1 VDTPSSQGYRWPAEW
16 EWHRATWLSW
26 PHNRE
31 TWPEGLAAVHATFGA
46 MVAALAPREVVEIG
60 AGDDALEETA
70 RAAIRAAGWD
80 PDRNVR
86 FHRWPTTD
94 AWCRDHGPIFVV
106 RAPASE
112 PRTGA
117 ARRSAPAVLDPAIE
131 AAEVLPAAR
140 KRSDRSAGR
149 GARSEPQ
156 ANGDHQDASASATK
170 ALCDFRFDN
179 WGRKYPGWEL
189 DDAVPRHVEKVLGLP
204 RFASEMVL
212 EGGGI
217 DGDGHGTVLT
227 TESCLLNPNRGPGRT
242 RERMERLL
250 ADFLGA
256 RRVLWLGDG
265 IEGDDTDGHVDDIA
279 RFVAPGV
286 VVAASCDDPSD
297 ANHAPLAENLRRLRS
312 MTDARGAA
320 LTVVELP
327 MPPRLE
333 SAGQRSPASH
343 ANFYLANGVA
353 LVPVFGHGSDARALA
368 ILRELLAGRDVVG
381 LPCAE
386 LVSGFGALHCVT
398 QQEPAGPGERPGSFS
413 FPRRSVIPDAP

>member
-1 VDTPSSQGYRWPAEW
+1 METPASQGYRWPAEW
-16 EWHRATWLSW
+16 EPHRATWLSW
-26 PHNRE
+26 PHSIE
-31 TWPEGLAAVHATFGA
+31 TWPDGLPAVHAAFGA
-46 MVAALAPREVVEIG
+46 MVAALAPHETVEIG
-60 AGDDALEETA
+60 VGDEALEETA

-94 AWCRDHGPIFVV
+94 AWCRDHGPIFVR
-106 RAPASE
+106 RAD
-112 PRTGA
+112 GA
-117 ARRSAPAVLDPAIE
+117 KAI
-131 AAEVLPAAR
+131 
-140 KRSDRSAGR
+140 
-149 GARSEPQ
+149 
-156 ANGDHQDASASATK
+156 
-170 ALCDFRFDN
+170 CDFRFDN

-189 DDAVPRHVEKVLGLP
+189 DDEVPRHVEKVLGLP
-204 RFASEMVL
+204 RFASEVVL

-217 DGDGHGTVLT
+217 DGDGQGTVLT

-250 ADFLGA
+250 ADYLGA

-286 VVAASCDDPSD
+286 VVAAVCDDPAD
-297 ANHAPLAENLRRLRS
+297 PNHAPLAENLRRLRA
-312 MTDARGAA
+312 MRDARGAA

-333 SAGQRSPASH
+333 HGGQRSPASH

-353 LVPVFGHGSDARALA
+353 LVPVFGVPSDARALA
-368 ILRELLAGRDVVG
+368 ILRELLPGREVIG
-381 LPCAE
+381 IPSRE
-386 LVSGFGALHCVT
+386 LVSGFGAVHCVT
-398 QQEPAGPGERPGSFS
+398 QQEPA
-413 FPRRSVIPDAP
+413 

>member
-1 VDTPSSQGYRWPAEW
+1 METPASQGYRWPAEW
-16 EWHRATWLSW
+16 EPHRATWLSW

-31 TWPEGLAAVHATFGA
+31 TWPDALDVVRASFAA
-46 MVAALAPREVVEIG
+46 MVAALAPREAVEIG
-60 AGDDALEETA
+60 VADDAMEETA
-70 RAAIRAAGWD
+70 RAAIRRAGWD

-106 RAPASE
+106 R
-112 PRTGA
+112 
-117 ARRSAPAVLDPAIE
+117 
-131 AAEVLPAAR
+131 
-140 KRSDRSAGR
+140 KRSRRSAGR
-149 GARSEPQ
+149 GARSPQ
-156 ANGDHQDASASATK
+156 GAQGAAQRAAGERSSSGRQASEVHQDAGEPATK
-170 ALCDFRFDN
+170 AILDFRFDN

-189 DDAVPRHVEKVLGLP
+189 DDAVPRHVEKALGLP

-217 DGDGHGTVLT
+217 DGDGQGTVLT
-227 TESCLLNPNRGPGRT
+227 TESCLLHPNRGPGRT

-256 RRVLWLGDG
+256 RRVLWLGEG
-265 IEGDDTDGHVDDIA
+265 IAGDDTDGHVDDIA

-286 VVAASCDDPSD
+286 VVAATCDDPAD
-297 ANHAPLAENLRRLRS
+297 ANAAPLAENLRRLRAMS
-312 MTDARGAA
+312 DARGAA
-320 LTVVELP
+320 LQIVELP

-333 SAGQRSPASH
+333 QAGQRSPASH

-368 ILRELLAGRDVVG
+368 ILRELLPGRDVVG
-381 LPCAE
+381 IPSAE
-386 LVSGFGALHCVT
+386 LVSGFGAVHCVT
-398 QQEPAGPGERPGSFS
+398 QQEPAGE
-413 FPRRSVIPDAP
+413 AP

>member
-1 VDTPSSQGYRWPAEW
+1 METPASQGYRWPAEW
-16 EWHRATWLSW
+16 EPHRATWLSW
-26 PHNRE
+26 PHSIE
-31 TWPEGLAAVHATFGA
+31 TWPDGLPAVHAAFGA
-46 MVAALAPREVVEIG
+46 MVAALAPHETVEIG
-60 AGDDALEETA
+60 VGDDALEETA

-94 AWCRDHGPIFVV
+94 AWCRDHGPIFV
-106 RAPASE
+106 R
-112 PRTGA
+112 RDDGA
-117 ARRSAPAVLDPAIE
+117 KAI
-131 AAEVLPAAR
+131 
-140 KRSDRSAGR
+140 
-149 GARSEPQ
+149 
-156 ANGDHQDASASATK
+156 
-170 ALCDFRFDN
+170 CDFRFDN

-189 DDAVPRHVEKVLGLP
+189 DDEVPRHVEKVLGLP
-204 RFASEMVL
+204 RFASEVVL

-217 DGDGHGTVLT
+217 DGDGQGTVLT

-250 ADFLGA
+250 ADYLGA

-286 VVAASCDDPSD
+286 VVAAVCDDPAD
-297 ANHAPLAENLRRLRS
+297 PNHAPLAENLRRLRA
-312 MTDARGAA
+312 MRDARGAA

-333 SAGQRSPASH
+333 HGGQRSPASH

-353 LVPVFGHGSDARALA
+353 LVPVFGVPSDARALA
-368 ILRELLAGRDVVG
+368 ILRELLPGREVIG
-381 LPCAE
+381 IPSRE
-386 LVSGFGALHCVT
+386 LVSGFGAVHCVT
-398 QQEPAGPGERPGSFS
+398 QQEPA
-413 FPRRSVIPDAP
+413 

>member
-1 VDTPSSQGYRWPAEW
+1 VTTPAHEGYRWPAEW
-16 EWHRATWLSW
+16 EPHRATWLSW

-31 TWPEGLAAVHATFGA
+31 TWPDGLAAVHASFGA
-46 MVAALAPREVVEIG
+46 MVAALAPREAVEIG

-94 AWCRDHGPIFVV
+94 AWCRDHGPIFIV
-106 RAPASE
+106 R
-112 PRTGA
+112 
-117 ARRSAPAVLDPAIE
+117 
-131 AAEVLPAAR
+131 
-140 KRSDRSAGR
+140 RSDR
-149 GARSEPQ
+149 
-156 ANGDHQDASASATK
+156 

-217 DGDGHGTVLT
+217 DGDGQGTVLT

-286 VVAASCDDPSD
+286 VVAAVCDDPSD
-297 ANHAPLAENLRRLRS
+297 ANHAPLAENRRRLRA

-320 LTVVELP
+320 LTVVEMP
-327 MPPRLE
+327 MPPRL
-333 SAGQRSPASH
+333 AVGAQRSPASH
-343 ANFYLANGVA
+343 ANFYLANGVV
-353 LVPVFGHGSDARALA
+353 LVPVFGGASDARALA
-368 ILRELLAGRDVVG
+368 ILRELLPGREVVG
-381 LPCAE
+381 IPSAE
-386 LVSGFGALHCVT
+386 LVSGFGAVHCVT
-398 QQEPAGPGERPGSFS
+398 QQEPAES
-413 FPRRSVIPDAP
+413 

>member
-1 VDTPSSQGYRWPAEW
+1 MESPAAQGYRWPAEW
-16 EWHRATWLSW
+16 EPHRATWLSW

-31 TWPEGLAAVHATFGA
+31 TWPEGLAAVHASFGA
-46 MVAALAPREVVEIG
+46 MVAALAPREAVEIG
-60 AGDDALEETA
+60 AGDEALEETA

-106 RAPASE
+106 R
-112 PRTGA
+112 GA
-117 ARRSAPAVLDPAIE
+117 ER
-131 AAEVLPAAR
+131 
-140 KRSDRSAGR
+140 
-149 GARSEPQ
+149 
-156 ANGDHQDASASATK
+156 

-204 RFASEMVL
+204 RFASETVL
-212 EGGGI
+212 EGGAV
-217 DGDGHGTVLT
+217 DGDGQGSVLT
-227 TESCLLNPNRGPGRT
+227 TEACLLHPNRGAGRT

-265 IEGDDTDGHVDDIA
+265 IEGDDTDGHVDDVA

-286 VVAASCDDPSD
+286 VVAAACDDPAD
-297 ANHAPLAENLRRLRS
+297 ANHAPLADNLRRLRA
-312 MTDARGAA
+312 MRDARGAA

-327 MPPRLE
+327 MPPCLAA
-333 SAGQRSPASH
+333 AGQRSPASH

-353 LVPVFGHGSDARALA
+353 LVPVFGSASDARALA
-368 ILRELLAGRDVVG
+368 ILRELLPGREVVG
-381 LPCAE
+381 IPSVE
-386 LVSGFGALHCVT
+386 LVSGFGAVHCVT
-398 QQEPAGPGERPGSFS
+398 QQEPAGSS
-413 FPRRSVIPDAP
+413 T

>member
-1 VDTPSSQGYRWPAEW
+1 MEVPASQGYRWPAEW
-16 EWHRATWLSW
+16 EPHRATWLSW

-31 TWPEGLAAVHATFGA
+31 TWPEGLAAVQASFGA

-60 AGDDALEETA
+60 AGDEALEEAA

-106 RAPASE
+106 RDPATRAHPASGE
-112 PRTGA
+112 
-117 ARRSAPAVLDPAIE
+117 
-131 AAEVLPAAR
+131 
-140 KRSDRSAGR
+140 
-149 GARSEPQ
+149 RSEAKPS
-156 ANGDHQDASASATK
+156 DAPPDVRAFATK

-189 DDAVPRHVEKVLGLP
+189 DDAVPRHVAQVLGLP
-204 RFASEMVL
+204 RFASEVVL
-212 EGGGI
+212 EGGAI
-217 DGDGHGTVLT
+217 DGDGAGTVLT
-227 TESCLLNPNRGPGRT
+227 TESCLLNANRGPGRT

-256 RRVLWLGDG
+256 RRVVWLGEG
-265 IEGDDTDGHVDDIA
+265 IEGDDTDGHVDDVA

-286 VVAASCDDPSD
+286 VVAATCDDPSD
-297 ANHAPLAENLRRLRS
+297 ANHAPLAENLRRLRGAS
-312 MTDARGAA
+312 DARGAA

-327 MPPRLE
+327 MPPRL
-333 SAGQRSPASH
+333 AHGGQRSPASH

-353 LVPVFGHGSDARALA
+353 LVPVFGGPSDARALA
-368 ILRELLAGRDVVG
+368 ILRELLPGREMVG
-381 LPCAE
+381 IPSAE
-386 LVSGFGALHCVT
+386 LVSGFGAVHCVT
-398 QQEPAGPGERPGSFS
+398 QQEPL
-413 FPRRSVIPDAP
+413 

>member
-1 VDTPSSQGYRWPAEW
+1 VETPASQGYRWPAEW
-16 EWHRATWLSW
+16 EPHRATWLSW
-26 PHNRE
+26 PHSIE
-31 TWPEGLAAVHATFGA
+31 TWPDGLPAVHAAFGA
-46 MVAALAPREVVEIG
+46 MVAALAPHETVEIG
-60 AGDDALEETA
+60 VGDEALEETA

-94 AWCRDHGPIFVV
+94 AWCRDHGPIFVR
-106 RAPASE
+106 RAD
-112 PRTGA
+112 GA
-117 ARRSAPAVLDPAIE
+117 KAI
-131 AAEVLPAAR
+131 
-140 KRSDRSAGR
+140 
-149 GARSEPQ
+149 
-156 ANGDHQDASASATK
+156 
-170 ALCDFRFDN
+170 CDFRFDN

-189 DDAVPRHVEKVLGLP
+189 DDEVPRHVEKVLGLP
-204 RFASEMVL
+204 RFASEVVL

-217 DGDGHGTVLT
+217 DGDGQGTVLT

-250 ADFLGA
+250 ADYLGA

-286 VVAASCDDPSD
+286 VVAAVCDDPAD
-297 ANHAPLAENLRRLRS
+297 PNHAPLAENLRRLRA
-312 MTDARGAA
+312 MRDARGAA

-333 SAGQRSPASH
+333 HGGQRSPASH

-353 LVPVFGHGSDARALA
+353 LVPVFGVPSDARALA
-368 ILRELLAGRDVVG
+368 ILRELLPGREVIG
-381 LPCAE
+381 IPSRE
-386 LVSGFGALHCVT
+386 LVSGFGAVHCVT
-398 QQEPAGPGERPGSFS
+398 QQEPA
-413 FPRRSVIPDAP
+413 

>member
-1 VDTPSSQGYRWPAEW
+1 VETPASQGYRWPAEW
-16 EWHRATWLSW
+16 ESHRATWLSW

-31 TWPEGLAAVHATFGA
+31 TWPEGLAAVHEAFGA
-46 MVAALAPREVVEIG
+46 MVAALAPREAVEIG
-60 AGDDALEETA
+60 AGDDALEQTA

-106 RAPASE
+106 RDPVHLASGK
-112 PRTGA
+112 P
-117 ARRSAPAVLDPAIE
+117 
-131 AAEVLPAAR
+131 
-140 KRSDRSAGR
+140 SDRSAGHA
-149 GARSEPQ
+149 ARSEPQ
-156 ANGDHQDASASATK
+156 ANEVHQAASASAK

-204 RFASEMVL
+204 RFASDLVL

-217 DGDGHGTVLT
+217 DGDGAGTVLT

-286 VVAASCDDPSD
+286 VVAAVCDDPSD
-297 ANHAPLAENLRRLRS
+297 ANHAPLAENLRRLRG
-312 MTDARGAA
+312 MNDARGAA

-327 MPPRLE
+327 MPPRL
-333 SAGQRSPASH
+333 ALGGQRSPASH

-353 LVPVFGHGSDARALA
+353 LVPVFGGASDARALA
-368 ILRELLAGRDVVG
+368 ILRDLLPGRDVIG
-381 LPCAE
+381 IPSAE
-386 LVSGFGALHCVT
+386 LVSGFGAVHCVT
-398 QQEPAGPGERPGSFS
+398 QQEPA
-413 FPRRSVIPDAP
+413 

>member
-1 VDTPSSQGYRWPAEW
+1 VETPASQGYRWPAEW
-16 EWHRATWLSW
+16 EPHRATWLSW

-31 TWPEGLAAVHATFGA
+31 TWPDALDAVRASFAA
-46 MVAALAPREVVEIG
+46 MVAALAPREAVEIG
-60 AGDDALEETA
+60 VADDAMEETA
-70 RAAIRAAGWD
+70 RAAIRRAGWD

-94 AWCRDHGPIFVV
+94 AWCRDHGPIFVL
-106 RAPASE
+106 
-112 PRTGA
+112 
-117 ARRSAPAVLDPAIE
+117 RSGGEKAI
-131 AAEVLPAAR
+131 V
-140 KRSDRSAGR
+140 
-149 GARSEPQ
+149 
-156 ANGDHQDASASATK
+156 
-170 ALCDFRFDN
+170 DFRFDN

-189 DDAVPRHVEKVLGLP
+189 DDAVPRHVEKALGLP

-217 DGDGHGTVLT
+217 DGDGQGTVLT
-227 TESCLLNPNRGPGRT
+227 TESCLLHPNRGPGRT

-256 RRVLWLGDG
+256 RRVLWLGEG
-265 IEGDDTDGHVDDIA
+265 IAGDDTDGHVDDIA

-286 VVAASCDDPSD
+286 VVAATCDDPAD
-297 ANHAPLAENLRRLRS
+297 ANAAPLAENLRRLRA

-320 LTVVELP
+320 LRIVELP

-333 SAGQRSPASH
+333 QAGQRSPASH

-368 ILRELLAGRDVVG
+368 ILRELLPGRDVVG
-381 LPCAE
+381 IPSAE
-386 LVSGFGALHCVT
+386 LVSGFGAVHCVT
-398 QQEPAGPGERPGSFS
+398 QQEPA
-413 FPRRSVIPDAP
+413 